1 MWLDSPRNPKAPLA
15 GLKVLELARVLAGP
29 WAGQILADLGAD
41 VIKIESPEGD
51 GTRQWGPPWIER
63 ENGEREAAY
72 YHAANRGK
80 RSIVADFRNEEDLAR
95 VRELAAS
102 ADVALENFKT
112 GKLAKFGLDYD
123 SLAKANPAL
132 VYCSITGFGQTGPRA
147 REAGYD
153 FVIQAM
159 SGFMAL
165 TGEPQGQPMKMGISI
180 SDLVCG
186 LYAVIGIQA
195 ALAMRERTGRGQH
208 VDMSLLD
215 CSVGL
220 LASQA
225 MHLLTT
231 GENPPRM
238 GNEHAQVSA
247 YGVFPVADGEVVL
260 APANDGLFLR
270 DDDGTPQV
278 IDRATGKPAPHSD
291 ASVKPAL
298 QGEVKVKG
306 GGVAVPAFM
315 LMADAYLTDDYAPET
330 VAPQVG
336 ISAARIRQL
345 AADLAEAA
353 FASEVVI
360 DQPWTDW
367 KGEKHDKMIGRPVS
381 MHAMRGISA
390 HSNGFQTCRALHM
403 LQLLA

>member
-1 MWLDSPRNPKAPLA
+1 MRSRDRKPGGMWLDQPRNPKAPLA

-41 VIKIESPEGD
+41 VIKIESPAGD
-51 GTRQWGPPWIER
+51 GTRLWGPPWVER
-63 ENGEREAAY
+63 EEGDREAAY

-80 RSIVADFRNEEDLAR
+80 RSVIADFKNADDLRR
-95 VRELAAS
+95 VRELAAG
-102 ADVALENFKT
+102 ADVVLENFKT
-112 GKLAKFGLDYD
+112 GTLARFGLDFA
-123 SLAKANPAL
+123 SLEALNPRL

-165 TGEPQGQPMKMGISI
+165 TGEPAGQPMKMGISI
-180 SDLVCG
+180 SDLTCG
-186 LYAVIGIQA
+186 LYSVIGIQA

-208 VDMSLLD
+208 VDMALLD

-225 MHLLTT
+225 THYLTT

-260 APANDGLFLR
+260 APANDGLFRKLLALLGR
-270 DDDGTPQV
+270 EDLLGEEKFGSNEARLANRAELDAMIAAETRKWQLDELLADCAEDGIPAGRVNAIDAVFEDPQV
-278 IDRATGKPAPHSD
+278 RARGMRIDLDGIPGVRSPFTFSEGEL
-291 ASVKPAL
+291 AL
-298 QGEVKVKG
+298 DH
-306 GGVAVPAFM
+306 PS
-315 LMADAYLTDDYAPET
+315 P
-330 VAPQVG
+330 
-336 ISAARIRQL
+336 R
-345 AADLAEAA
+345 
-353 FASEVVI
+353 
-360 DQPWTDW
+360 
-367 KGEKHDKMIGRPVS
+367 KGEHG
-381 MHAMRGISA
+381 
-390 HSNGFQTCRALHM
+390 
-403 LQLLA
+403 